1 MAAEETPRQDRVR
14 FAVLGPLRV
23 WRDGTLL
30 GLGGAQQRAVLAFL
44 LVERDRAVSVE
55 QIADALWREHP
66 PPGFAATIQSYVFRL
81 REVLEPGRR
90 RGEHPGILVTEA
102 GGYRLDADPGAVDVD
117 VFQRLLESGERSLL
131 AGRPAEGAEALA
143 RALALWRGSV
153 LADLGG
159 YDFVSHLARRLE
171 ELRLR
176 ALESRFEAD
185 LALGRHASVIA
196 ELTSLTE
203 SYPLRER
210 LQAQRLLALYRAGR
224 QADALDAFREVRAQ
238 MMDELA
244 VEPGSELVDL
254 HQRILNHDAGL
265 VLERPGPVAR
275 ARSEQP
281 RSDRPTARRVVAAR
295 PRRRVVV
302 LAVGAVLLAAVAG
315 SSVSPPPP
323 SGLGA
328 MPANSV
334 IRIDGDGS
342 FHDAVPVGLSPAGVV
357 VAGRSAWV
365 ANTGGDTI
373 TEVDLDKHLVVQ
385 TTPVGNAPEALAISG
400 SDVWVVNSEASTVSR
415 VSTRTRQVV
424 DTVRVG
430 NQPGAIAVG
439 DSGIWVVN
447 TGDGTVVRID
457 PITGVTGE
465 PIAVGL
471 RPEGIAVGAGTVW
484 VTNGGEGTVS
494 PIDAESGILGSS
506 IPVGAG
512 PAGIAA
518 TGDAVWV
525 ANSLSQTVSRID
537 PASRRVVGTT
547 RVGDGP
553 HSITLMG
560 GRVWVSNELAGSI
573 TVIDPGSGQVV
584 KEIQTGASVRGLVSD
599 GDSTYATTRSLG
611 PAGHSGGTLRI
622 TTGFMP
628 NDSGIDPTNADTAF
642 LFTTY
647 SMVYDGLVGVRRTGG
662 AAGLTLVPD
671 LAEDLPRPS
680 ADGRDYVFTLRRGIR
695 YSNGAEVKPD
705 DIRRGLQ
712 QELTVSGD
720 TRRLANVVGAP
731 ACIRAKTVCD
741 LSRGVEVDN
750 ATNRVAFHLREP
762 DPDFLYK
769 LTEPL
774 FATPVGEPGKPAST
788 PRPATGP
795 YMIGEYREPHRFT
808 LVRNPYFRP
817 WSVAAQPT
825 AYPDEIE
832 WTFEPDATRAV
843 HDVLAG
849 TTDVDQRASSATD
862 YLALLRGHPE
872 SFRSDRMPWTAYLFL
887 NSRTAP
893 FDDPDVRKAINFA
906 VDRNKLVELVGGES
920 FATPTCQILP
930 PNLPG
935 YRPYCP
941 YTAGA
946 GRAVDYRGPDL
957 ARASALVER
966 SGTRGMTVTVVS
978 PWDSPEVEASGRYVA
993 RVLTRLGY
1001 KARFR
1006 PSSTDDYFSAA
1017 NPAQLGIA
1025 WWAMDYP
1032 APSNFFEP
1040 LRCGADGPGG
1050 YCNRA
1055 TDELFDRARTIQRT
1069 DQVRADSVWAALD
1082 RALTDDAA
1090 RLPLYSQ
1097 RSTVVVSERVGNFVS
1112 NPKYGPLF
1120 AQMWVVG

>member
-1 MAAEETPRQDRVR
+1 MAADETDRQDRLR
-14 FAVLGPLRV
+14 FAMLGPLQV

-44 LVERDRAVSVE
+44 LAERERVVSVD

-66 PPGFAATIQSYVFRL
+66 PAGYAATIQSYVFRL
-81 REVLEPGRR
+81 RELLEPGRR
-90 RGEHPGILVTEA
+90 RGEQPGVIVTEP
-102 GGYRLDADPGAVDVD
+102 GGYRLDVDPDAVDAA
-117 VFQRLLESGERSLL
+117 VFQRLLESGERFL
-131 AGRPAEGAEALA
+131 AAGQPAEGAEDLA
-143 RALALWRGSV
+143 RALSLWRGSV

-159 YDFVSHLARRLE
+159 YDFAAHLARRLE

-185 LALGRHASVIA
+185 LALGLHGSVIA
-196 ELTSLTE
+196 ELTSLAE
-203 SYPLRER
+203 SHPLREH

-224 QADALDAFREVRAQ
+224 QADALDAFREVRTQ

-244 VEPGSELVDL
+244 IEPGSELVDL

-265 VLERPGPVAR
+265 MLGGLDRVAR

-281 RSDRPTARRVVAAR
+281 TARRVMPAGSKRRVAA
-295 PRRRVVV
+295 
-302 LAVGAVLLAAVAG
+302 LAVSAVMLAAVVG
-315 SSVSPPPP
+315 SSAGDAP
-323 SGLGA
+323 SSALRT
-328 MPANSV
+328 MTANSLV
-334 IRIDGDGS
+334 RIDGNGS
-342 FHDAVPVGLSPAGVV
+342 FHDAVLVGVSPDGVAL
-357 VAGRSAWV
+357 AGRSAWV
-365 ANTGGDTI
+365 ANTGADTVSKI
-373 TEVDLDKHLVVQ
+373 DLDKHLVVQ
-385 TTPVGNAPEALAISG
+385 TTPVGSAPEALAISG

-415 VSTRTRQVV
+415 VNMKTSQVV

-457 PITGVTGE
+457 PTTGETRE

-471 RPEGIAVGAGTVW
+471 RPAGIAVDADTVW
-484 VTNGGEGTVS
+484 VSNRGEGTVS
-494 PIDAESGILGSS
+494 PIDVESGILGSS

-518 TGDAVWV
+518 TDDAVWV

-537 PASRRVVGTT
+537 PRSRRVVGTT

-553 HSITLMG
+553 HSIALMG
-560 GRVWVSNELAGSI
+560 GRLWVSNEFAGSI
-573 TVIDPGSGQVV
+573 TVIDPANGHVV
-584 KEIQTGASVRGLVSD
+584 KEIRTGAAARGLVSD
-599 GDSTYATTRSLG
+599 GNATYATTRPLG
-611 PAGHSGGTLRI
+611 PAGHSGGTVHI

-628 NDSGIDPTNADTAF
+628 NDHGIDPTNADIAF
-642 LFTTY
+642 LFTAY
-647 SMVYDGLVGVRRTGG
+647 SLVYDGLVGVRRTGG
-662 AAGLTLVPD
+662 SAGLTLVPD

-712 QELTVSGD
+712 QELTISGD
-720 TRRLANVVGAP
+720 TERLANIVGAP
-731 ACIRAKTVCD
+731 ACIRVKTVCD
-741 LSRGVEVDN
+741 LSRGIEVDD
-750 ATNRVAFHLREP
+750 ATYRVAFHLREP

-774 FATPVGEPGKPAST
+774 FATPVGDPGKPAST

-795 YMIGEYREPHRFT
+795 YMIGEYLEPDRFT
-808 LVRNPYFRP
+808 LVRNPYFHP

-832 WTFEPDATRAV
+832 WTLQPDATRAV

-862 YLALLRGHPE
+862 YLSLLRAHPE
-872 SFRSDRMPWTAYLFL
+872 NFRSDHMPWTAYLFL
-887 NSRTAP
+887 NSRVAP
-893 FDDPDVRKAINFA
+893 FDDPDVRKAVNFA
-906 VDRNKLVELVGGES
+906 VDRNRIVELVGGES

-935 YRPYCP
+935 YRSYCP
-941 YTAGA
+941 YTTGPSQAAG
-946 GRAVDYRGPDL
+946 YRGPDL
-957 ARASALVER
+957 VRASALVDR
-966 SGTRGMTVTVVS
+966 SGTRGMSVTVVS

-1001 KARFR
+1001 KASFR
-1006 PSSTDDYFSAA
+1006 PTFTDDYFSGA
-1017 NPAQLGIA
+1017 NPAQLGVA

-1032 APSNFFEP
+1032 TPSNFFEP
-1040 LRCGADGPGG
+1040 LRCGADEPGR

-1055 TDELFDRARTIQRT
+1055 ADELFDRARTTQRT
-1069 DQVRADSVWAALD
+1069 DQVRADRVWAALD
-1082 RALTDDAA
+1082 RTLTDDAA
-1090 RLPLYSQ
+1090 RLPLYNQ
-1097 RSTVVVSERVGNFVS
+1097 RSTVVVSERVGNFLT
-1112 NPKYGPLF
+1112 NPKYGPLLG
-1120 AQMWVVG
+1120 QMWVG